1 MPDWLGRFFI
11 HAINGRRNQE
21 NLNMYYV
28 SPNCEPGLAEYLK
41 RRKAKVV
48 TSMSPVDFAEQL
60 YKRWQARRQSN
71 VPDPNDTPAPTSEF
85 KPGAV
90 FLSYASEDRTKV
102 RAIRDQLEANN
113 IDTWMDERELPADP
127 GNVYLDHPR
136 KHL

>member
-48 TSMSPVDFAEQL
+48 TSISPVDFAEQL

-71 VPDPNDTPAPTSEF
+71 
-85 KPGAV
+85 
-90 FLSYASEDRTKV
+90 ASDAIDSPRPHHRVQDR
-102 RAIRDQLEANN
+102 ALCS
-113 IDTWMDERELPADP
+113 
-127 GNVYLDHPR
+127 
-136 KHL
+136 